1 VGIYADSGV
10 ITRGFGKNN
19 RIVARGFGSSFQVG
33 GVIPTWRHKEYEY
46 DLFASILKKDFKTIK
61 VFSPVNFIR
70 EKKIDIFLSIFKEV
84 ILDLSISS
92 YINHEKLIKI
102 LDEI

>member
-1 VGIYADSGV
+1 MGMYADSGL

-19 RIVARGFGSSFQVG
+19 RIVNRGFGSSFQVG

-46 DLFASILKKDFKTIK
+46 DLFAAILKKDVKTIK
-61 VFSPVNFIR
+61 IFSPVNFIR
-70 EKKIDIFLSIFKEV
+70 ERKINLFSSIFKEV
-84 ILDLSISS
+84 IFDLNISS
-92 YINHEKLIKI
+92 SINHEKLIKI